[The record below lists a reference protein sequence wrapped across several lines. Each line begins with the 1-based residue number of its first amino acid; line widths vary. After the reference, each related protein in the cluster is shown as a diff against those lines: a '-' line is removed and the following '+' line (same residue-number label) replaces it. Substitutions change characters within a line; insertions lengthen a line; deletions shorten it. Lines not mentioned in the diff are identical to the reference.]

1 MTNGF
6 SVGRILGIQV
16 SLDWSLIFIFL
27 LITWNLSSVF
37 ANRHPDWATPLSVV
51 VAAVA
56 AVLFLVSVLVHELAH
71 SVVAVRQGV
80 PVRKITLFMFGGV
93 AELEREPPSP
103 RAEFLITIVGPIS
116 SFILGGIFLFL
127 GSLVAR
133 IDALVSD
140 PAGVISRLDALSTL
154 LLWLGPVNIV
164 LAVFN
169 MLPGFPLDG
178 GRVLRSLLW
187 AVKGNLREAT
197 RWATWVG
204 QAVAWLFIIAGVA
217 MVFGATIPFFGRGTL
232 GGLWLAF
239 IGWFLNGAAVQAYR
253 QVATQDRLEG
263 VLVSQMMSREVHSVE
278 AEATVAALVNDRI
291 MSTDEH
297 AFAVMRADRL
307 VGMVCL
313 EDVQKVPRERW
324 ESTQVSDIMT
334 PSERLSTLSPSEPV
348 TVALNEFAQRD
359 VNQLPVVQEGRLI
372 GMLRRRDIFK
382 WLQLQGERPAR

>member
-51 VAAVA
+51 VAAAA

-133 IDALVSD
+133 IDALASD

-154 LLWLGPVNIV
+154 LLWLGP
-164 LAVFN
+164 
-169 MLPGFPLDG
+169 
-178 GRVLRSLLW
+178 
-187 AVKGNLREAT
+187 
-197 RWATWVG
+197 
-204 QAVAWLFIIAGVA
+204 
-217 MVFGATIPFFGRGTL
+217 
-232 GGLWLAF
+232 
-239 IGWFLNGAAVQAYR
+239 
-253 QVATQDRLEG
+253 
-263 VLVSQMMSREVHSVE
+263 
-278 AEATVAALVNDRI
+278 
-291 MSTDEH
+291 
-297 AFAVMRADRL
+297 
-307 VGMVCL
+307 GMH
-313 EDVQKVPRERW
+313 R
-324 ESTQVSDIMT
+324 
-334 PSERLSTLSPSEPV
+334 
-348 TVALNEFAQRD
+348 
-359 VNQLPVVQEGRLI
+359 
-372 GMLRRRDIFK
+372 
-382 WLQLQGERPAR
+382 